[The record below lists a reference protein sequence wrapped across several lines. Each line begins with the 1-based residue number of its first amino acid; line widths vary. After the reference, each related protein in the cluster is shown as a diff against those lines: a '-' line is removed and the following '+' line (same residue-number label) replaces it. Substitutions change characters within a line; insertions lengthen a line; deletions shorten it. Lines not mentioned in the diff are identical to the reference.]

1 MIDLAFRMLF
11 GDRGKYALLLSGIA
25 FATLLMM
32 QGLALFFGLL
42 AMNYASTENIR
53 APLWVTDPQVEQVV
67 DRQPLRDIEVS
78 RVRSVHGVKWAA
90 PLSMSNAQVRLLAQ
104 GVTKQVNLI
113 GLDAETLAGAPTRM
127 VEGDLK
133 NLLEADAVIL
143 DERAVKFLSAGRAAP
158 ITLGEEFELNDFRA
172 VVVGIVR
179 TKMSEQGLPYIFTT
193 YDRAARFA
201 PAQRNR
207 LTHILAGPESGVT
220 VDELCA
226 RIEAATGLKARSE
239 QQLRRDSAWFLI
251 RNSPVA
257 SIVGFIVGIGFLVGT
272 VISGQTFYAFVTEN
286 MRHLGTLKAMGAT
299 DGKLVSMVCLQAL
312 LVGVAG
318 YGLGAGLIAL
328 LFGAMPAG
336 DTPLVMLW
344 QVPVVVLVAVVSISV
359 LAAVL
364 AMWRVMRIEPAIVF
378 RA

>member
-42 AMNYASTENIR
+42 AMNYASTVNMR
-53 APLWVTDPQVEQVV
+53 APIWVTDPQVEQVV

-78 RVRSVHGVKWAA
+78 RVLSVPGVQWAA
-90 PLSMSNAQVRLLAQ
+90 PLSMANAQVRLLAQ
-104 GVTKQVNLI
+104 GMTKQVNLI
-113 GLDAETLAGAPTRM
+113 GLDAETLAGAPQRM
-127 VEGDLK
+127 IRGDLK
-133 NLLEADAVIL
+133 NLLEADAVII
-143 DERAVKFLSAGRAAP
+143 DERAVKFLSAGRPTP

-179 TKMSEQGLPYIFTT
+179 TKMSEQGLAYIFTT

-207 LTHILAGPESGVT
+207 LTHILVGPEPGVS

-226 RIEAATGLKARSE
+226 RIGTATGLKARSE
-239 QQLRRDSAWFLI
+239 RQLRADSAWFLI

-286 MRHLGTLKAMGAT
+286 MRHLGTLKAMGSG
-299 DGKLVSMVCLQAL
+299 DGRLVFMVCLQAI

-336 DTPLVMLW
+336 DSPLVLLW
-344 QVPVVVLVAVVSISV
+344 PVPAVVFVAVVSISV
-359 LAAVL
+359 LAAAL
-364 AMWRVMRIEPAIVF
+364 AMWRVIRIEPAIVF